1 MPFSPRLADTWLIQF
16 MPGQSTGANPEKTPH
31 LDDLRE
37 AIRANRIHFPVPVP
51 IFHRQYRADIQW
63 RLAELYLVHG
73 WRPER
78 LAQRYGISCTRVRQ
92 SVRNWVC
99 RARILGYLQPVSPS
113 DAPTHTPWNADGFG
127 SAVELSRQHAQAA
140 GFP

>member
-1 MPFSPRLADTWLIQF
+1 MPFSLPLPDTWLIKF
-16 MPGQSTGANPEKTPH
+16 MLVQSTGTNLEKSPH

-51 IFHRQYRADIQW
+51 IFPRQYRADVQW

-99 RARILGYLQPVSPS
+99 RARTLGYLQPVSPS
-113 DAPTHTPWNADGFG
+113 DPPTRTFWDTERFG
-127 SAVELSRQHAQAA
+127 EPVELFRQHA
-140 GFP
+140 

>member
-1 MPFSPRLADTWLIQF
+1 MPFSPPLADTWLIKF
-16 MPGQSTGANPEKTPH
+16 MLSQSAGTSLEKSPH
-31 LDDLRE
+31 LDDLRQ
-37 AIRANRIHFPVPVP
+37 AIRANQIHFPVPVP
-51 IFHRQYRADIQW
+51 IFPRQYRADIQW

-73 WRPER
+73 WPPGK

-113 DAPTHTPWNADGFG
+113 DPSTHTPWNPNDFG
-127 SAVELSRQHAQAA
+127 SDMALFR
-140 GFP
+140 